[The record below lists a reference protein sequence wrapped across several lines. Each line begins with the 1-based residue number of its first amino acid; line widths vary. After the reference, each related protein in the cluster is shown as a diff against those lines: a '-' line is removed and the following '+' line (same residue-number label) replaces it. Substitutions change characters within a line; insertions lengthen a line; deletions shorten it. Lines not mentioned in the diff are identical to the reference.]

1 MAEIAPGVYAI
12 TATPFDEQG
21 RLDEDSIASL
31 VEFELRAGVHGLNI
45 LGIMGEAHKQTEGER
60 RRGAIRAA
68 AVRAPGPRLDDVTR
82 RELDGILERMGLE
95 PRR

>member
-1 MAEIAPGVYAI
+1 MAEIVPGVYAI

-45 LGIMGEAHKQTEGER
+45 LGIMGEAHK
-60 RRGAIRAA
+60 
-68 AVRAPGPRLDDVTR
+68 
-82 RELDGILERMGLE
+82 
-95 PRR
+95 